1 MTFQDLLT
9 HLRQAICEKTTAPEM
24 ATLQKASLMLRKS
37 GILEKRLQT
46 GETAP
51 DFMIPCRGSDEFPQL
66 YDLLQQGPVI
76 LNFFRGSWCEF
87 CLTELQA
94 FIDLA
99 ETFKARGATC
109 LALSPQHPDTYS
121 QELTNTFYP
130 NGILVHD
137 GNNRIAKTFGLT
149 YPVSPEYQHMF
160 THKGLNLAKLH
171 RSEHWE
177 LPLAATYL
185 IQSDHT
191 VAFSYV
197 ETDFRKRFDPE
208 LLLEQL

>member
-1 MTFQDLLT
+1 MTFQNILAR
-9 HLRQAICEKTTAPEM
+9 LRKAICEQTTAPEI
-24 ATLQKASLMLRKS
+24 AAQQKASLMLRKS
-37 GILEKRLQT
+37 GILERRLQT

-51 DFMIPCRGSDEFPQL
+51 DFMISCRGSDDFPQL

-94 FIDLA
+94 FTHLA
-99 ETFKARGATC
+99 ETFQAKGATC
-109 LALSPQHPDTYS
+109 LALSPQHPDTYP
-121 QELTNTFYP
+121 QELAHAFYP

-137 GNNRIAKTFGLT
+137 ENNRIAKAFGLT
-149 YPVSPEYQHMF
+149 YPVSPEYQHIF
-160 THKGLNLAKLH
+160 TRKGLNLAKLH
-171 RSEHWE
+171 CSEHWE

-185 IQSDHT
+185 IQPDHT
-191 VAFSYV
+191 VVFSYV